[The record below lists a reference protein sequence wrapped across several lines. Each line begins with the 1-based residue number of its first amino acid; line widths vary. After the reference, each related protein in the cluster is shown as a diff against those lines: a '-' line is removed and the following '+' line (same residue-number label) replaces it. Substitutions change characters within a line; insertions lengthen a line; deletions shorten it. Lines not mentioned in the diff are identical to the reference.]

1 MRWIVDDGVW
11 LPSLLLGGYRVGPA
25 SQFPDARTAAEISP
39 DKSSRG
45 RQALGWHDTCVL
57 RQLKPTA
64 RQCTDMPLDMNRTSH
79 RPKLDW
85 RNQKVWLA
93 KSVGV
98 RRIIHAGKKT
108 SDGNAVCT
116 ILNADR

>member
-1 MRWIVDDGVW
+1 
-11 LPSLLLGGYRVGPA
+11 VGPA
-25 SQFPDARTAAEISP
+25 SQFPDARTTAEISP
-39 DKSSRG
+39 DKSRG

-57 RQLKPTA
+57 RQLQPTA

-93 KSVGV
+93 KSIGV
-98 RRIIHAGKKT
+98 RRIIYSEKKKKT
-108 SDGNAVCT
+108 SDYNANVHDSECIST
-116 ILNADR
+116 NTLSGRTA